1 MLRRFQI
8 SNNKS
13 LDGVLD
19 QLNSRWVAALGRAA
33 RAGCGCWGAGWLAGP
48 MGKHVAQ
55 RWRAGWLGLRPAR
68 CPSPAS
74 LQPLMAAPPAY
85 AP

>member
-19 QLNSRWVAALGRAA
+19 MLNSRWVGE
-33 RAGCGCWGAGWLAGP
+33 WPEGAGDPDACCIGGML
-48 MGKHVAQ
+48 
-55 RWRAGWLGLRPAR
+55 
-68 CPSPAS
+68 
-74 LQPLMAAPPAY
+74 
-85 AP
+85 